1 MFNYLRSDLDR
12 LVLVTR
18 KAPTTVGRPFDSR
31 QTATDFLTP
40 IERQVLRVPDVSSES
55 HLRSL
60 QAKGKTREK
69 RWQCRGVVYKV
80 TSNSL
85 DHHELTN
92 QTNMKSGFYASCFL
106 VAFAAATPIEHQ
118 ARQISSVNQ
127 ASGSGR
133 QSTSNSQVTPSLSR
147 CKHPPND
154 ENLE

>member
-1 MFNYLRSDLDR
+1 MTATKISELLARSSSQDERVTLDVSTRGMGCQKAHMFNYLRSDLDR

-69 RWQCRGVVYKV
+69 RWQCRGVVYK
-80 TSNSL
+80 
-85 DHHELTN
+85 
-92 QTNMKSGFYASCFL
+92 
-106 VAFAAATPIEHQ
+106 
-118 ARQISSVNQ
+118 
-127 ASGSGR
+127 
-133 QSTSNSQVTPSLSR
+133 
-147 CKHPPND
+147 
-154 ENLE
+154 